1 MEAVRC
7 IIHLVFTSNA
17 VLDTLAEAMQVIFS
31 KHVVRGILLDSTSI
45 IGVWVRVIKHNHSVV
60 LLYNYLRI
68 LVYLLIQPSSSLPQ

>member
-31 KHVVRGILLDSTSI
+31 KHVVRGILLDSI